1 MAHISREL
9 ATRLG
14 HETVGFLRAGGYRS
28 PSGRVV
34 DLTASLEASTGG
46 TVEYRPERAL
56 HPAPVSGTSPRITV
70 ENQSILVVGRRM
82 AATGPV
88 AGLNFAS
95 ATSPGGG
102 FLNGALAQEECI
114 ARSSGLFACL
124 EHREMYPRS
133 RAVLDAMY
141 SDYVI
146 YSPEVPVFRTDDGA
160 LLEQP
165 WTMSVLTSPA
175 VHGKAVRRYIPHR
188 QDEIPHVMR
197 ARTRKV
203 LAVAAAHGQ
212 RRLILGAWGCGAF
225 GLDGD
230 MMAGIFAEALAQQG
244 GGVFDE
250 VVFAITDWSD
260 DRRFIGPFERAF
272 S

>member
-1 MAHISREL
+1 M
-9 ATRLG
+9 
-14 HETVGFLRAGGYRS
+14 
-28 PSGRVV
+28 
-34 DLTASLEASTGG
+34 
-46 TVEYRPERAL
+46 
-56 HPAPVSGTSPRITV
+56 
-70 ENQSILVVGRRM
+70 SI
-82 AATGPV
+82 
-88 AGLNFAS
+88 
-95 ATSPGGG
+95 
-102 FLNGALAQEECI
+102 I
-114 ARSSGLFACL
+114 
-124 EHREMYPRS
+124 
-133 RAVLDAMY
+133 
-141 SDYVI
+141 
-146 YSPEVPVFRTDDGA
+146 
-160 LLEQP
+160 
-165 WTMSVLTSPA
+165 TSPA
-175 VHGKAVRRYIPHR
+175 VHGVGIERHAPHR
-188 QDEIPHVMR
+188 YGEIPVVMR